1 MSRYDGGV
9 RTSRGSTSVVVS
21 FEPNGYSS
29 KNFSVF
35 SCVFCSSDMQFFV
48 RFVGLLLGGGQQVC
62 LWWSYVYLWGFTNM
76 WASGA
81 VLGRGGRGIATNS
94 QPRVC

>member
-29 KNFSVF
+29 KNFSVV
-35 SCVFCSSDMQFFV
+35 SCGFCSSDMQYFV
-48 RFVGLLLGGGQQVC
+48 GFVGLLLGEGGQQVC
-62 LWWSYVYLWGFTNM
+62 LW
-76 WASGA
+76 
-81 VLGRGGRGIATNS
+81 
-94 QPRVC
+94 